1 MLLLPQSNNNN
12 CISNRALMG
21 KLSAPSENTRGE
33 EGYESFFRRL
43 DCIRVLIVVAAI
55 TLAVATFNLV
65 VVMTNGVREASLYE
79 NMILWKKLLMGGG
92 YYPGRSW
99 NHKTFFEA
107 SNVGFDAKTI
117 ISKHLIFWFW
127 WRTSNPS
134 SPIADRILVLVPSP
148 HAAL

>member
-12 CISNRALMG
+12 CISILALIR
-21 KLSAPSENTRGE
+21 KLSAASENTRGE

-79 NMILWKKLLMGGG
+79 NMIL
-92 YYPGRSW
+92 
-99 NHKTFFEA
+99 
-107 SNVGFDAKTI
+107 
-117 ISKHLIFWFW
+117 
-127 WRTSNPS
+127 
-134 SPIADRILVLVPSP
+134 
-148 HAAL
+148 